1 MATSTTQ
8 NDTPKSVQ
16 ELSASAHAVYDAQQ
30 VNPAHGSRSNVR
42 VTDRSITAQAM
53 QNNKDK
59 WAKVARVVRE
69 IDTCVSNTAKTAY
82 HRGERV
88 GQPVVVVAALGA
100 TGECVCHLVE
110 LAEADASKCAARM
123 REIYE

>member
-1 MATSTTQ
+1 M
-8 NDTPKSVQ
+8 PKAVQ
-16 ELSASAHAVYDAQQ
+16 ELSTAASAVHNAQQ

-82 HRGERV
+82 HRGEGV
-88 GQPVVVVAALGA
+88 DQPAVVVAALGA
-100 TGECVCHLVE
+100 TGECVCRVMPFDAAD
-110 LAEADASKCAARM
+110 LAKCAARM
-123 REIYE
+123 REIYDQGRGRR